1 MANTDVTLG
10 GASKTLLTNQER
22 TAGFTHKFVIDHT
35 DIDEGTGT
43 TDTVTVS
50 LATLP
55 ANFVVLKAFLHVT
68 EAFDYSGGEAG
79 TLTVQIGTDGDPNNF
94 VAATSLITTGT
105 PVAAD
110 TALGPASGAIAT
122 AAGSASASSDA
133 LEALFTNSA
142 AGSPSVLNVGK
153 LTILMQ
159 IAEIELA

>member
-10 GASKTLLTNQER
+10 ASSVITLSNQER
-22 TAGFTHKFVIDHT
+22 TCGFTHKFVIDHT

-50 LATLP
+50 MGTLP

-79 TLTVQIGTDGDPNNF
+79 TLTVQIGTDGDPNNY
-94 VAATSLITTGT
+94 VAATALITTGT

-110 TALGPASGAIAT
+110 TALGPASGVIAT
-122 AAGSASASSDA
+122 AAGSASTSSDA

-142 AGSPSVLNVGK
+142 AGSPSLLNVGK
-153 LTILMQ
+153 LTVLMQ
-159 IAEIELA
+159 IAELPLA

>member
-10 GASKTLLTNQER
+10 GSSVEILSNQER
-22 TAGFTHKFVIDHT
+22 TCGFTHKFVIDHT

-43 TDTVTVS
+43 DDTVTVT
-50 LATLP
+50 LGTLP

-94 VAATSLITTGT
+94 VAATALITTGT

-110 TALGPASGAIAT
+110 VALGPAGGAIAT
-122 AAGSASASSDA
+122 AAGSASVSSDA
-133 LEALFTNSA
+133 LEALFSNSA
-142 AGSPSVLNVGK
+142 AGSPSLLNVGK